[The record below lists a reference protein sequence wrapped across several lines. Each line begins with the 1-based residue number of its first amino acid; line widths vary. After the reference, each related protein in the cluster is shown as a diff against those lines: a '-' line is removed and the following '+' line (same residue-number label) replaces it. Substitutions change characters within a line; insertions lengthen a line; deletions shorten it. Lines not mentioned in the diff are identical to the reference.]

1 MWFLHQNCSQEVGL
15 GCITFS
21 SSACTS
27 KDPGINYLQKFHT
40 HHKVFVVQII
50 KAAKSDSRLANNNL
64 PLDIQK
70 LRCRVSY
77 DALQFAP
84 KIEAFGKVCSSTI
97 TWFPAVPAL

>member
-1 MWFLHQNCSQEVGL
+1 MWFLHQNCSQEVSL
-15 GCITFS
+15 GCTTFS

-40 HHKVFVVQII
+40 HHKVLVVQII

-77 DALQFAP
+77 DALRFAP